1 MLILLSW
8 VPPAAVIVLTIL
20 FLISD
25 DPRRVSKV
33 LVSVLCVLGL
43 FLQFG
48 TNTLASTTT
57 GLVLNSG
64 LSVFVLIYRRFQ
76 AS

>member
-43 FLQFG
+43 FLQFE

-64 LSVFVLIYRRFQ
+64 LSVFVLIYRRLQ